1 MGLAIKRICVAPLA
15 GNLDM
20 VVYLAPWI
28 NYNGLF
34 FHGLLMI
41 FQNFQFFEAHRHQVE
56 GQTALRVVFPCFVGV
71 VFEFCREPQIKFLFC
86 VFV

>member
-15 GNLDM
+15 GILDM

-34 FHGLLMI
+34 FYGLLIIYNI
-41 FQNFQFFEAHRHQVE
+41 FNFFQHTDTKLKVKLRYELFPEFFWS
-56 GQTALRVVFPCFVGV
+56 FF
-71 VFEFCREPQIKFLFC
+71 
-86 VFV
+86 

>member
-28 NYNGLF
+28 NYNGLVF
-34 FHGLLMI
+34 YGSLLI
-41 FQNFQFFEAHRHQVE
+41 FQDFQFFPARRHQVE
-56 GQTALRVVFPCFVGV
+56 GQTALRVFSRVFLEFILSFVESPKSGV
-71 VFEFCREPQIKFLFC
+71 F
-86 VFV
+86 

>member
-28 NYNGLF
+28 NYNGLVLF
-34 FHGLLMI
+34 GLLL
-41 FQNFQFFEAHRHQVE
+41 FQKKLVFPTRRHQVE
-56 GQTALRVVFPCFVGV
+56 GGTALRICFRVVSEFLSFVESPKSS
-71 VFEFCREPQIKFLFC
+71 FF
-86 VFV
+86 

>member
-28 NYNGLF
+28 NYNGLVF
-34 FHGLLMI
+34 YGSLII
-41 FQNFQFFEAHRHQVE
+41 FQDFQFFQHADTKLKVKQRYEF
-56 GQTALRVVFPCFVGV
+56 FP
-71 VFEFCREPQIKFLFC
+71 EFFLSF
-86 VFV
+86 F

>member
-28 NYNGLF
+28 NYNGLVF
-34 FHGLLMI
+34 YGLLII
-41 FQNFQFFEAHRHQVE
+41 FKNFLFFPAHRHQVE
-56 GQTALRVVFPCFVGV
+56 GQTALRVFSRVL
-71 VFEFCREPQIKFLFC
+71 FEFCREPQIKFFLSF
-86 VFV
+86 F

>member
-28 NYNGLF
+28 NYNGFVLF
-34 FHGLLMI
+34 GLLI
-41 FQNFQFFEAHRHQVE
+41 FPKQIKFFQHADTKLKVELRYGFFSSSF
-56 GQTALRVVFPCFVGV
+56 GVF
-71 VFEFCREPQIKFLFC
+71 FEFCREP
-86 VFV
+86 